1 MGQNAFAIQN
11 SKKSQQVIKKIKSII
26 IIIIIYLFTTIFLKF
41 YLSWFSVSAE
51 LKHT

>member
-11 SKKSQQVIKKIKSII
+11 SKKSQQVIKKIKSI